1 MGWFDSKPKKI
12 ASNIVIEDGSK
23 IGQVK
28 FDYVVIAVE
37 NRKTANEIR
46 QSLLVKDI
54 CEQQVIWERPKSI
67 IDDMY

>member
-12 ASNIVIEDGSK
+12 APNIIIEDGSQ
-23 IGQVK
+23 IGQIK

-46 QSLLVKDI
+46 QLLLGKEI
-54 CEQQVIWERPKSI
+54 CEEQVIWERPESI